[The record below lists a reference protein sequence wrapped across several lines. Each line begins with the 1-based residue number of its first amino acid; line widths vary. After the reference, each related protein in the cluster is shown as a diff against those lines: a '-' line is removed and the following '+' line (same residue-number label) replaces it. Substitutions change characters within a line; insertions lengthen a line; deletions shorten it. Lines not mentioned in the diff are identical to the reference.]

1 MKRQPHRAL
10 AIGHPAA
17 VPRRVPRVVGL
28 CGVLHQCF
36 EERWQQAVQVVVC
49 RPRHLPGQK
58 RHGVFKQIENA
69 TQLVQLAHD
78 IGRGIFQGH
87 LLAQG
92 KDRQVRRTQPGQAD
106 QLDHVLQQMSIFTSA
121 FGSDQHAGQAMMGRS
136 QQAAFS
142 IIDRRKNAEAI
153 LGQFLGNTA
162 HALTG

>member
-1 MKRQPHRAL
+1 M
-10 AIGHPAA
+10 
-17 VPRRVPRVVGL
+17 
-28 CGVLHQCF
+28 
-36 EERWQQAVQVVVC
+36 C

-106 QLDHVLQQMSIFTSA
+106 QLGHVLQQMGIFTSA